1 MATSQEAH
9 NKTVVL
15 VNQDFSPADI
25 EAMLKFLYTGQVQE
39 HHGRD
44 AVKAF
49 VVGGYFKIKPLRDA
63 AINDI
68 RIGLDTYILTG
79 YWRNWRKLAVQFLS
93 EYEDTEIEQALVQV
107 TAYHARTIIHQ
118 PLVMW
123 DELVEMY
130 PSFANKVLKQ
140 VFPKPPEPQSKTALV
155 KSSAFDD
162 VRRAQ

>member
-1 MATSQEAH
+1 M
-9 NKTVVL
+9 
-15 VNQDFSPADI
+15 NQDFSVADI
-25 EAMLKFLYTGQVQE
+25 EAMLKFLYTGQVQD

-49 VVGGYFKIKPLRDA
+49 VVGGYFKIKALRDA
-63 AINDI
+63 AINNI
-68 RIGLDTYILTG
+68 RIGLDTYIRTS

-93 EYEDTEIEQALVQV
+93 EYEGTEIEQILVEV
-107 TAYHARTIIHQ
+107 TAFHARTVIYQ

-140 VFPKPPEPQSKTALV
+140 VFPKPPEPHTQTSLV

-162 VRRAQ
+162 VRRAT